1 METRNKLA
9 ANNNEDIA
17 EDARKRLSSNSSE
30 HVVSDD

>member
-9 ANNNEDIA
+9 ANSN

-30 HVVSDD
+30 HVVADN